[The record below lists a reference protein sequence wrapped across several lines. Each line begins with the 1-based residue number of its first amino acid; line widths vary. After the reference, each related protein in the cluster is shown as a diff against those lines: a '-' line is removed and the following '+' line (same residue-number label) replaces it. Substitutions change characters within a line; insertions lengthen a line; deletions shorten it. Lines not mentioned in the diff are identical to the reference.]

1 MVFGRRKFTSSST
14 PNDATPAQDIT
25 LPGALQVTDPT
36 EIEGK
41 RNNHNAY
48 DDLDDDD
55 EEEDMEQ
62 APKTSSVLASSSST
76 FSIRTPSSSS
86 SQQSQLMLAENY
98 KFGILERL
106 NDAVALKLTLSTTAS
121 RRSPDL
127 IPLMKSFD
135 LMRKKLRQMI
145 VTTKKYHQS
154 MMNLDSD
161 RIQVYID

>member
-25 LPGALQVTDPT
+25 LPGALQVADPT

-48 DDLDDDD
+48 DDLDDD

-76 FSIRTPSSSS
+76 FSIRTPSSSSS

-145 VTTKKYHQS
+145 ATTKKYHQS